1 MKKVTYEEL
10 TDLQKKLLD
19 EAEKVMENSYNP
31 YSNFFV
37 GAAILTNDDQII
49 TGTNFE
55 NCAYSSTIC
64 AERAAIA
71 RANAMGCNMYKSVA
85 IIEKG
90 LNFDTQNVT
99 GPCGSCRQV
108 LYEAS
113 QISEKNLEIIM
124 STTKK
129 DNIVISSI
137 EELLP
142 LAFGPKDLGIDV
154 KKYQK

>member
-1 MKKVTYEEL
+1 MKTTTYKKL
-10 TDLQKKLLD
+10 STPQKKLLD

-31 YSNFFV
+31 YSNFSV
-37 GAAILTNDDQII
+37 GAALLTKGNKII

-55 NCAYSSTIC
+55 NAAYGDTLC
-64 AERAAIA
+64 AERAAIV
-71 RANAMGCNMYKSVA
+71 RANSEGERAYKAIA
-85 IIEKG
+85 IIGKG
-90 LNFDTQNVT
+90 LDFGTKDVK

-113 QISEKNLEIIM
+113 KISGTNLEVIV

-129 DNIVISSI
+129 DKILIGSI

-142 LAFGPKDLGIDV
+142 FPFGPEELGIDI